1 MDKAIDIRSDT
12 VTKPTSAMLEAMMK
26 ANVGDDVFEE
36 DISTNELQEKC
47 AALSGKEAAIFVTS
61 GVLGNQLAIKCHTDP
76 GDEVIVESESH
87 ILNYETAAP
96 SVISNVQLLPVPGV
110 NGIMS
115 AADIEKKI
123 RSKEYY
129 FPVTKLICLE
139 NTHNRAGGVIIPI
152 DIIKEISE
160 LAGKHNIKTH
170 LDGARIFNASAE
182 TGISLKEYAENFNS
196 VSFCFSKGLGCPVG
210 SILCGSREYIEMAR
224 KWRKILGGGM
234 RQSGILAAAATFALD
249 NNIKRLKED
258 HAKAKLF
265 AEEIN
270 NIESVSID
278 LSLVMTNIV
287 VFSVQGISKADVLAK
302 AKEKGVILSS
312 GSYENIRA
320 VFHLDVSM
328 EETKTAAEIL
338 GEILPN

>member
-1 MDKAIDIRSDT
+1 MGKVIDIRSDT
-12 VTKPTSAMLEAMMK
+12 VTKPTPAMLEAMIK
-26 ANVGDDVFEE
+26 ANVGDDVYEE

-47 AALSGKEAAIFVTS
+47 AALSGKESAIFVTS

-110 NGIMS
+110 NGIMTAS
-115 AADIEKKI
+115 DIEKKI

-152 DIIKEISE
+152 DILKEISE
-160 LAGKHNIKTH
+160 MAGKHNIKTH

-182 TGISLKEYAENFNS
+182 TGISLKEYAENFDS

-210 SILCGSREYIEMAR
+210 SILCGSRELIDKAR

-265 AEEIN
+265 AEKIK
-270 NIESVSID
+270 NIDSVSID

-338 GEILPN
+338 GDIL

>member
-47 AALSGKEAAIFVTS
+47 AALSGKESAIFVTS

-110 NGIMS
+110 NGIMTAS
-115 AADIEKKI
+115 DIEKKI

-152 DIIKEISE
+152 DILKEISE
-160 LAGKHNIKTH
+160 MAGKHNIKTH

-182 TGISLKEYAENFNS
+182 TGISLKEYAENFDS

-210 SILCGSREYIEMAR
+210 SILCGSRELIDKAR

-265 AEEIN
+265 AEKIK
-270 NIESVSID
+270 NIDSVSID

-338 GEILPN
+338 GDIL